1 MGGKDMITY
10 GFSQQGKSHIQ
21 KGVVC
26 QDAHQI
32 ETLKNGWKVLI
43 VADGVGSAKHS
54 EDGSRLASETIAHF
68 CKKNIQSAMNGEQI
82 LEVLK
87 NAYQIALQQIE
98 LFCQE
103 QNGKIEDY
111 DTTLTTVIYTGSMVY
126 YGHAGDGG
134 VIVRYDNGSYEMITV
149 PQKGMD
155 GISVRPLRA
164 GVESWDFG
172 IAGKR
177 IAAVL
182 LATDGMLD
190 TLLPPLLNLSQIDF
204 NPMIQKE
211 KKMNVYITLTE
222 FLMNADS
229 VYNNLTIKKPDKFL
243 ENFMSGNS
251 TNEQFNHCLKNAYSK
266 LLGEEVA
273 NAVIAT
279 VERYNYTSWK
289 IGNVTDDRTI
299 VCAMNAQVP
308 IHCQMPEYYA
318 EPDWKILQSQ
328 YDRLAYPSLST
339 DDTVPPIG
347 EDYIRVRLG
356 KSAPE
361 GWTGQENY
369 KERGSMNE
377 QEMAAYEENVLGN
390 PNRPVLT
397 PAVRSRERAIR
408 AYDKQQKGR
417 NKFNILKILILVVVY
432 GLCVFALGY
441 KAGKSNKSDISEKL
455 IVHSET
461 DAEETPS
468 DAKKD
473 QENKKF
479 KSGVEV
485 EITADGYA
493 N

>member
-1 MGGKDMITY
+1 MITY

-32 ETLKNGWKVLI
+32 EILKNGWRVLV

-54 EDGSRLASETIAHF
+54 EDGSWLASETVAQV
-68 CKKNIQSAMNGEQI
+68 CKKNIRPAMNGEQI

-87 NAYQIALQQIE
+87 NAYQAALDRIE

-103 QNGKIEDY
+103 QDGKIEDY
-111 DTTLTTVIYTGSMVY
+111 DTTLTTVIYTGRMVY

-134 VIVRYDNGSYEMITV
+134 IIVRYDNGCYEMITV

-164 GVESWDFG
+164 GGESWDFG
-172 IAGKR
+172 IVGKG

-190 TLLPPLLNLSQIDF
+190 ALLPPLLNLSQIDF

-211 KKMNVYITLTE
+211 KKMNVYITLAE

-229 VYNNLTIKKPDKFL
+229 VYNNSAIKKPDKFL
-243 ENFMSGNS
+243 EDFMNANS

-266 LLGEEVA
+266 LLGDETA
-273 NAVIAT
+273 NAVIET

-299 VCAMNAQVP
+299 VCAINNQMP

-318 EPDWKILQSQ
+318 EPNWKILQSQ

-339 DDTVPPIG
+339 DNTVPPIG
-347 EDYIRVRLG
+347 EDYVRVRLG
-356 KSAPE
+356 KSEPE
-361 GWTGQENY
+361 ITTGKRNHMDPV
-369 KERGSMNE
+369 SMNE
-377 QEMAAYEENVLGN
+377 SVPAELKQRSVEPPN
-390 PNRPVLT
+390 P
-397 PAVRSRERAIR
+397 PASAPSVRSREMAIR
-408 AYDKQQKGR
+408 AYDKQKRGS
-417 NKFNILKILILVVVY
+417 NKFNILKILIVALVFGY
-432 GLCVFALGY
+432 GLCAFALGY
-441 KAGKSNKSDISEKL
+441 KTGKNKKTDINEKMT
-455 IVHSET
+455 VHSET
-461 DAEETPS
+461 DAEATAS
-468 DAKKD
+468 DAEKD
-473 QENKKF
+473 KEENKEKPNI
-479 KSGVEV
+479 GVGV
-485 EITADGYA
+485 APDGYT